1 MKKRKEEDSSLYKGY
16 KLLLSKDWF
25 EVVKIDYS
33 IGNIPLFKVNIL
45 LYSKSVWFGA
55 KITRAEPNNKVEL
68 REILKLLYLSLGQ
81 HLGSRKVL
89 KVFII
94 YNNIDRIG

>member
-45 LYSKSVWFGA
+45 LYSKSV
-55 KITRAEPNNKVEL
+55 
-68 REILKLLYLSLGQ
+68 
-81 HLGSRKVL
+81 
-89 KVFII
+89 
-94 YNNIDRIG
+94 